1 MIPRPESA
9 REPAPPPPPF
19 FFFFFFFCYFFFF
32 LVSHVIVLDQWGVSL
47 QAQCGCRDVRS
58 NGDGRGGVGGQSRA
72 GFDQTEADHR
82 LESRHFQLISEWQ
95 SPTMETEVT
104 VSSSP
109 GVVSSSAPQTSP
121 AQANLAAKQRDGRKT
136 TSTTPAF
143 LSNLGRATLRGI
155 RKCPQCGV
163 YNGTRGLSCKN
174 KACGVSLRNASA
186 GGRKGKKCAVEVVK
200 VIIDSEERGGKER
213 EGGGVLGDG
222 GSGGGVQ
229 VFSVCHRGRGATATQ
244 LGFVELVPTDTA
256 IATGDGAT
264 LLTRINLGR
273 CFLPSCRQGQRS
285 NQGEAESATASSKQS
300 SDTLCTH
307 IKQAIECQSR
317 ATPLTLKSSVLEGLQ
332 ASIQAR
338 EELWRLATE
347 SPGPLVQRVSKDTL
361 VVKCHTDS
369 HHPLGLLHLT
379 VGAGG
384 LSEAPKNERRGRETQ
399 QHSIFH
405 CACQVSSGRRN
416 KPGADGATS
425 FHPPP
430 SSATPQPCLHFYACV
445 CAFASDEKLAS
456 EFAAF
461 INYTPSDVQQSASS
475 RVTGPDEK
483 PLQRAEPVNSH
494 HKAKRLRLDESLSAP
509 SVASA
514 SGVGKEGVSASGLR
528 KAGQRKTPGAGGLK
542 APGSTQAVDECTVTL
557 GFHQWLASVTER
569 IHQTMHYQFDGK
581 PQPLVYHVPQEF
593 FNALQH
599 RLSLGSKKRR
609 LPNFTT
615 AFVRNDGLPFG
626 SFSKYT
632 WHITN
637 LMQVKRI
644 FDTPELPLEVSQ
656 SFVKNVDGSYSRF
669 HCPEPP
675 PAPELPEGHRADRP
689 QAIRPMELRT
699 YLKVDQKE
707 ASPFVIEWIPDVLP
721 RCQMGELRISF
732 EFGHQQSGQPEHCEK
747 VSAAEKG
754 GRNKSDPTQPKHT
767 KVEIL
772 QVVV

>member
-1 MIPRPESA
+1 MKSPEM
-9 REPAPPPPPF
+9 
-19 FFFFFFFCYFFFF
+19 
-32 LVSHVIVLDQWGVSL
+32 D
-47 QAQCGCRDVRS
+47 
-58 NGDGRGGVGGQSRA
+58 
-72 GFDQTEADHR
+72 
-82 LESRHFQLISEWQ
+82 
-95 SPTMETEVT
+95 TEVKVST
-104 VSSSP
+104 SSSMVSSTST
-109 GVVSSSAPQTSP
+109 QTSTT
-121 AQANLAAKQRDGRKT
+121 QANLAAKQRDSKKT

-155 RKCPQCGV
+155 RKCPQCGI

-174 KACGVSLRNASA
+174 KACGISLRNASVP
-186 GGRKGKKCAVEVVK
+186 GKNSKKCMVEVVK
-200 VIIDSEERGGKER
+200 VIIDSEERGVKER
-213 EGGGVLGDG
+213 EGGGVLVG

-285 NQGEAESATASSKQS
+285 NQGGSESADAGSKQS
-300 SDTLCTH
+300 SDSLCIH
-307 IKQAIECQSR
+307 IKQAIECRSR

-347 SPGPLVQRVSKDTL
+347 SPGPLVQRVAKDTL

-369 HHPLGLLHLT
+369 QHPLGLLHLT

-384 LSEAPKNERRGRETQ
+384 LSEVVKSERRGREQ
-399 QHSIFH
+399 QQQQQLGVFH
-405 CACQVSSGRRN
+405 CACQVGSKRS
-416 KPGADGATS
+416 KPGAAGGPTNC
-425 FHPPP
+425 HPP
-430 SSATPQPCLHFYACV
+430 SLLPCLHFYACV
-445 CAFASDEKLAS
+445 CAFASDVKLAS

-461 INYTPSDVQQSASS
+461 INYTHSGVQQDATGSAVSL
-475 RVTGPDEK
+475 DEK
-483 PLQRAEPVNSH
+483 PLQPAELVNSH
-494 HKAKRLRLDESLSAP
+494 HKTKKLRLDESLSA
-509 SVASA
+509 ASP

-528 KAGQRKTPGAGGLK
+528 RAGQRKAPGAGGLK
-542 APGSTQAVDECTVTL
+542 APGSTQFVDEHTVTM

-569 IHQTMHYQFDGK
+569 IHHTMHYQFDGK
-581 PQPLVYHVPQEF
+581 PQPLVYHIPQEF

-599 RLSLGSKKRR
+599 RLSLGSKKKR

-615 AFVRNDGLPFG
+615 AFVRNDGLPLG

-644 FDTPELPLEVSQ
+644 FDTPELPLELSQ

-669 HCPEPP
+669 RCPDLPP
-675 PAPELPEGHRADRP
+675 EPELPEGFRTDRP

-699 YLKVDQKE
+699 FLKVGLGAADQKE
-707 ASPFVIEWIPDVLP
+707 VSPFVIEWIPDVLP

-732 EFGHQQSGQPEHCEK
+732 EFGHQQSGQPEYCEK
-747 VSAAEKG
+747 TSVSEKG
-754 GRNKSDPTQPKHT
+754 GRIKSDSVQSKHT
-767 KVEIL
+767 EAVEIL

>member
-1 MIPRPESA
+1 
-9 REPAPPPPPF
+9 
-19 FFFFFFFCYFFFF
+19 
-32 LVSHVIVLDQWGVSL
+32 
-47 QAQCGCRDVRS
+47 
-58 NGDGRGGVGGQSRA
+58 
-72 GFDQTEADHR
+72 
-82 LESRHFQLISEWQ
+82 
-95 SPTMETEVT
+95 METEVT
-104 VSSSP
+104 VSSSSSL
-109 GVVSSSAPQTSP
+109 VSFSAPQTSTT
-121 AQANLAAKQRDGRKT
+121 QAVLAAKQRDSRKT
-136 TSTTPAF
+136 TSATPAF

-174 KACGVSLRNASA
+174 KACGISLRSASA
-186 GGRKGKKCAVEVVK
+186 AGRTSKRCAVEVVK
-200 VIIDSEERGGKER
+200 VIIDSEERGGKEHKGG
-213 EGGGVLGDG
+213 GGGVLVG

-229 VFSVCHRGRGATATQ
+229 VFSVCHKGRGATATQ

-285 NQGEAESATASSKQS
+285 NQGESESAVASSKQS
-300 SDTLCTH
+300 SDSLCIH
-307 IKQAIECQSR
+307 IKQAIECGSR

-347 SPGPLVQRVSKDTL
+347 SPGPLVQRVAKDTL

-369 HHPLGLLHLT
+369 QHPLGLLHLT

-384 LSEAPKNERRGRETQ
+384 LSEVVKSERRNREQ
-399 QHSIFH
+399 QHAVFH
-405 CACQVSSGRRN
+405 CACQVSSSSSSRRS
-416 KPGADGATS
+416 KPGVDGTGGSTNSHPPHGSATS
-425 FHPPP
+425 
-430 SSATPQPCLHFYACV
+430 QPCLHFYACV

-461 INYTPSDVQQSASS
+461 INYTPSGVQQNATS
-475 RVTGPDEK
+475 RVISPSEK
-483 PLQRAEPVNSH
+483 LLQQVEPFNSH
-494 HKAKRLRLDESLSAP
+494 HKTKKLRLDESLS
-509 SVASA
+509 
-514 SGVGKEGVSASGLR
+514 
-528 KAGQRKTPGAGGLK
+528 
-542 APGSTQAVDECTVTL
+542 GSTQVVDECTVTM
-557 GFHQWLASVTER
+557 GFHQWLAGVTER

-581 PQPLVYHVPQEF
+581 PQPLVYHIPQEF

-599 RLSLGSKKRR
+599 RLSLGSKKKR

-615 AFVRNDGLPFG
+615 AFVRNDGLPLG

-637 LMQVKRI
+637 LMQLKRI
-644 FDTPELPLEVSQ
+644 FDTPELPLELSQ
-656 SFVKNVDGSYSRF
+656 SFVKNVDGSYSCFR
-669 HCPEPP
+669 CPEPP
-675 PAPELPEGHRADRP
+675 PEPELPEGYRTDRP

-699 YLKVDQKE
+699 FFKVGPGSADQKE
-707 ASPFVIEWIPDVLP
+707 ASPFVIEWIPGVLP

-747 VSAAEKG
+747 MSAAEKG
-754 GRNKSDPTQPKHT
+754 GHNKSDSTQPKHT
-767 KVEIL
+767 KTVSSL
-772 QVVV
+772 

>member
-1 MIPRPESA
+1 
-9 REPAPPPPPF
+9 
-19 FFFFFFFCYFFFF
+19 
-32 LVSHVIVLDQWGVSL
+32 
-47 QAQCGCRDVRS
+47 
-58 NGDGRGGVGGQSRA
+58 
-72 GFDQTEADHR
+72 
-82 LESRHFQLISEWQ
+82 
-95 SPTMETEVT
+95 METEVT
-104 VSSSP
+104 VSSSSS
-109 GVVSSSAPQTSP
+109 GVTPSAPQTLTTP
-121 AQANLAAKQRDGRKT
+121 ANLAAKQRDGRKSS
-136 TSTTPAF
+136 STTPSF

-186 GGRKGKKCAVEVVK
+186 GGRTRKKCAVEVVK
-200 VIIDSEERGGKER
+200 VIIDSEERVGKER
-213 EGGGVLGDG
+213 DGGGVLGG

-285 NQGEAESATASSKQS
+285 NQGEAESGAANSKQS
-300 SDTLCTH
+300 SDSLCVH

-379 VGAGG
+379 VGAAG
-384 LSEAPKNERRGRETQ
+384 LSEVSKSERKGREMQ
-399 QHSIFH
+399 QHSFFH
-405 CACQVSSGRRN
+405 CACQISSSSSSSSRRN
-416 KPGADGATS
+416 KPGVDGAGGASS
-425 FHPPP
+425 FHSPP

-445 CAFASDEKLAS
+445 CAFASDEKLAAD
-456 EFAAF
+456 FAPF
-461 INYTPSDVQQSASS
+461 IGYTPSAVQQSSPSGSAGHS
-475 RVTGPDEK
+475 EK
-483 PLQRAEPVNSH
+483 PLQHQAEVASSH
-494 HKAKRLRLDESLSAP
+494 HKAKKVRLEESLS
-509 SVASA
+509 
-514 SGVGKEGVSASGLR
+514 
-528 KAGQRKTPGAGGLK
+528 GG
-542 APGSTQAVDECTVTL
+542 SQVVDERTVTL

-581 PQPLVYHVPQEF
+581 PQPLVYHIPQEF
-593 FNALQH
+593 FNALQQ

-615 AFVRNDGLPFG
+615 ASVRNDGLPLG

-637 LMQVKRI
+637 LVQVKRL
-644 FDTPELPLEVSQ
+644 FDTPELPLEVYQ
-656 SFVKNVDGSYSRF
+656 SFVKNIDGSYSRF
-669 HCPEPP
+669 RCPEPLP
-675 PAPELPEGHRADRP
+675 EPELPEGYRTDRP

-699 YLKVDQKE
+699 FLKVGPGMSADQKE
-707 ASPFVIEWIPDVLP
+707 ASPFVIEWIPEVLP

-732 EFGHQQSGQPEHCEK
+732 EFGHQKSGQPESQCEK
-747 VSAAEKG
+747 ICMPEKG
-754 GRNKSDPTQPKHT
+754 ARNKSESTQLKHS
-767 KVEIL
+767 KAVDVL

>member
-1 MIPRPESA
+1 MES
-9 REPAPPPPPF
+9 
-19 FFFFFFFCYFFFF
+19 
-32 LVSHVIVLDQWGVSL
+32 LK
-47 QAQCGCRDVRS
+47 
-58 NGDGRGGVGGQSRA
+58 
-72 GFDQTEADHR
+72 
-82 LESRHFQLISEWQ
+82 
-95 SPTMETEVT
+95 METEVT
-104 VSSSP
+104 VSSSVS
-109 GVVSSSAPQTSP
+109 VVSSSATQTTIS
-121 AQANLAAKQRDGRKT
+121 QATLASKQRDGRKPT
-136 TSTTPAF
+136 ATTPPF

-174 KACGVSLRNASA
+174 KACGISLRNASTKA
-186 GGRKGKKCAVEVVK
+186 GRKSKKCGVEVVK
-200 VIIDSEERGGKER
+200 VIIDSEESVGKE
-213 EGGGVLGDG
+213 GAGGVLGG

-229 VFSVCHRGRGATATQ
+229 VFSVSHKGRGATATQ

-285 NQGEAESATASSKQS
+285 SQGETESAVAGSKQS
-300 SDTLCTH
+300 PDSLCVH

-317 ATPLTLKSSVLEGLQ
+317 ATPLTLKSSVLDGLQ
-332 ASIQAR
+332 ASIQAK

-347 SPGPLVQRVSKDTL
+347 SSGPLVQRVAKDTL

-369 HHPLGLLHLT
+369 QHPLGLLHLT

-384 LSEAPKNERRGRETQ
+384 LSEVKSEGKGREQ
-399 QHSIFH
+399 QHTVCH
-405 CACQVSSGRRN
+405 CACQLSSRRG
-416 KPGADGATS
+416 KPGADGAGGASTNS
-425 FHPPP
+425 LPPAP
-430 SSATPQPCLHFYACV
+430 SSQPCLHFYACV
-445 CAFASDEKLAS
+445 CAFASDEKLAT

-461 INYTPSDVQQSASS
+461 INYTPSGVQQNATS
-475 RVTGPDEK
+475 RLFSLSEK
-483 PLQRAEPVNSH
+483 PLQQVEPFISH
-494 HKAKRLRLDESLSAP
+494 HTTKKLRLDDSLSAP
-509 SVASA
+509 SVASL
-514 SGVGKEGVSASGLR
+514 SGLGMEAAPGGLR
-528 KAGQRKTPGAGGLK
+528 KAGQRKAPGAGGLK
-542 APGSTQAVDECTVTL
+542 APGSTQAVDERTVTM
-557 GFHQWLASVTER
+557 GFQQWLASVTER

-593 FNALQH
+593 FNALQY

-615 AFVRNDGLPFG
+615 ACVRNDGLPLG

-644 FDTPELPLEVSQ
+644 FDTSELPLELSQ
-656 SFVKNVDGSYSRF
+656 SFVKNADSSYSRF

-675 PAPELPEGHRADRP
+675 PEPELPDGFRTDRP

-699 YLKVDQKE
+699 FLKVGPADQKD

-732 EFGHQQSGQPEHCEK
+732 EFGHQQSGQQEICDK
-747 VSAAEKG
+747 TSVAEKG
-754 GRNKSDPTQPKHT
+754 APNKSDSTQPKLT
-767 KVEIL
+767 KAAEIL
-772 QVVV
+772 PVGV